1 MKQVTVFSTS
11 QCAVCQT
18 LKQWLDRQQI
28 SYQAINL
35 EEQPQHQADI
45 LAKSGSL
52 QVPITL
58 IKDTK
63 TNHETVINGPQYS
76 AIKKA
81 LELA

>member
-35 EEQPQHQADI
+35 EEQPPAPSRHLSQIWQSASSNNPNKRHQNQPRD
-45 LAKSGSL
+45 S
-52 QVPITL
+52 
-58 IKDTK
+58 
-63 TNHETVINGPQYS
+63 H
-76 AIKKA
+76 
-81 LELA
+81 